1 MLRFFRTATAR
12 MVLLNLGLAFI
23 TTAVLAGFIYWSTI
37 AVIEDEV
44 RDTVAAEIGGLIDQF
59 ANSGLPGLIAV
70 INERTASDTNPDA
83 VYLLA
88 DRFGHPIAGNL
99 TEWPPQIKA
108 DGRWQTLDLLH
119 YNADVLVGAVAYT
132 LSPAYVLLVGRDMRA
147 RVEFRERVVR
157 SLIGAAGIA
166 IILSLAVGYLLS
178 RYMLRNVETIAAT
191 SRQIVAGDLTKRVPV
206 RGTDDEFDRLARS
219 LNEMLARIEELM
231 TGMRVVS
238 DSVAHDLRS
247 PLTRLKARLELAL
260 ARPEDTLEHGEAL
273 EIALEETDGLL
284 KMLSSL
290 LEIARTEAG
299 LDREH
304 MAEID
309 LGDMIDNLAE
319 LYEPAAEE
327 KGLSMHVQTDL
338 GAVVT
343 GHRELLAQAA
353 SNLIENAIKF
363 TEQSGRIDI
372 VVSKQN
378 GDTKLIIRDQGPG
391 IPEGDRDAV
400 LQRFVRLD
408 SARSTRGT
416 GPARGD
422 WSSDSAVSA
431 WATGRKI
438 RNVAPRPGPGLWAL
452 IEAFM
457 ADSASRH
464 QCRPKPPGRSDRV
477 E

>member
-1 MLRFFRTATAR
+1 MLRFLRTATAR
-12 MVLLNLGLAFI
+12 MVLLNLGLTFV

-37 AVIEDEV
+37 AVIENEV
-44 RDTVAAEIGGLIDQF
+44 RDTVAAEIRGLIDQF
-59 ANSGLPGLIAV
+59 ADSGLAGLVGV
-70 INERTASDTNPDA
+70 INERTSSGVNPDA

-88 DRFGHPIAGNL
+88 DRYGHPIAGNL
-99 TEWPPQIKA
+99 TEWPPSIKP
-108 DGRWQTLDLLH
+108 DGSWQTLDLLH
-119 YNADVLVGAVAYT
+119 YNADVRVGAVAYGLT
-132 LSPAYVLLVGRDMRA
+132 PGYVLLVGRDMRA
-147 RVEFRERVVR
+147 RVEFRQRVVR

-166 IILSLAVGYLLS
+166 ILLSIAVGYLLS
-178 RYMLRNVETIAAT
+178 RYLLRNVEAIAAT
-191 SRQIVAGDLTKRVPV
+191 SRQIVAGDLSKRVPV

-219 LNEMLARIEELM
+219 LNEMLSRIEELM

-260 ARPEDTLEHGEAL
+260 AKPEDATEHGEAL
-273 EIALEETDGLL
+273 QTALEETDGLL

-299 LDREH
+299 IDREH

-309 LGDMIDNLAE
+309 LSDLIDNLAE

-327 KGLSMHVQTDL
+327 KGLSIHVDTDPDV
-338 GAVVT
+338 VVT

-363 TEQSGRIDI
+363 SDQGGLIDI
-372 VVSKQN
+372 VVE
-378 GDTKLIIRDQGPG
+378 KLDGETRLVIRDQGPG
-391 IPEGDRDAV
+391 IPEADRDAV

-416 GPARGD
+416 GLGLSLVAAVAKLHDARLEFGD
-422 WSSDSAVSA
+422 
-431 WATGRKI
+431 
-438 RNVAPRPGPGLWAL
+438 NHPGLVVTL
-452 IEAFM
+452 TFP
-457 ADSASRH
+457 SR
-464 QCRPKPPGRSDRV
+464 KV
-477 E
+477 

>member
-1 MLRFFRTATAR
+1 MLRFLRTATAR

-23 TTAVLAGFIYWSTI
+23 TTSVLAGFIYWSTI

-44 RDTVAAEIGGLIDQF
+44 RETVAAEIRGMAEQF
-59 ANSGLPGLIAV
+59 LESGLGRLVAV
-70 INERTASDTNPDA
+70 IDERTSPDANPEA

-88 DRFGHPIAGNL
+88 DRNGHRIAGNL
-99 TEWPPQIKA
+99 GDWPPSIKP
-108 DGRWQTLDLLH
+108 DGSWQTLNLIRVDL
-119 YNADVLVGAVAYT
+119 NATVLVGARAFVLGQGYE
-132 LSPAYVLLVGRDMRA
+132 LLVGRDMRA
-147 RVEFRERVVR
+147 RAEFRERVVR
-157 SLIGAAGIA
+157 SLIGAGIIA
-166 IILSLAVGYLLS
+166 FILSLAAGYLLS
-178 RYMLRNVETIAAT
+178 RYMLRRVETIGLT

-206 RGTDDEFDRLARS
+206 RGTGDEFDRLAIS

-231 TGMRVVS
+231 TGMRVVT

-260 ARPEDTLEHGEAL
+260 AKPEDTDEHAKAL
-273 EIALEETDGLL
+273 GTALDETDGLL

-304 MAEID
+304 MSDVD
-309 LGDMIDNLAE
+309 LSDMIDNLAE

-327 KGLSMHVQTDL
+327 KGLSLHVD
-338 GAVVT
+338 AAEHAIVT

-363 TEQSGRIDI
+363 SLHGGRIDVLVI
-372 VVSKQN
+372 KLDGV
-378 GDTKLIIRDQGPG
+378 TKLIIRDQGPG
-391 IPEGDRDAV
+391 IPEADREAV

-416 GPARGD
+416 GLGLSLVAAVAKLHDATLELGD
-422 WSSDSAVSA
+422 
-431 WATGRKI
+431 
-438 RNVAPRPGPGLWAL
+438 NQPGLTVTL
-452 IEAFM
+452 TFP
-457 ADSASRH
+457 SART
-464 QCRPKPPGRSDRV
+464 
-477 E
+477 

>member
-1 MLRFFRTATAR
+1 MLRFLRTATAR

-23 TTAVLAGFIYWSTI
+23 TTSVLAGFIYWSTI

-44 RDTVAAEIGGLIDQF
+44 RETVAAEIRGMAEQF
-59 ANSGLPGLIAV
+59 LESGLGRLVAV
-70 INERTASDTNPDA
+70 IDERTSPDANPEA

-88 DRFGHPIAGNL
+88 DRNGHRIAGNL
-99 TEWPPQIKA
+99 GDWPPSIKP
-108 DGRWQTLDLLH
+108 DGSWQTLNLIRVDL
-119 YNADVLVGAVAYT
+119 NATVLVGARAFVLGQGYE
-132 LSPAYVLLVGRDMRA
+132 LLVGRDMRA
-147 RVEFRERVVR
+147 RAEFRERVVR
-157 SLIGAAGIA
+157 SLIGAGIIA
-166 IILSLAVGYLLS
+166 FILSLAAGYLLS
-178 RYMLRNVETIAAT
+178 RYMLRRVETIGLT

-206 RGTDDEFDRLARS
+206 RGTGDEFDRLAIS

-231 TGMRVVS
+231 TGMRVVT

-260 ARPEDTLEHGEAL
+260 AKPEDTDEHAKAL
-273 EIALEETDGLL
+273 GTALDETDGLL

-304 MAEID
+304 MSDVD
-309 LGDMIDNLAE
+309 LSDMIDNLAE

-327 KGLSMHVQTDL
+327 KGLSLHVD
-338 GAVVT
+338 ASEHAIVT

-363 TEQSGRIDI
+363 SLHGGRIDVLVI
-372 VVSKQN
+372 KLDGV
-378 GDTKLIIRDQGPG
+378 TKLIIRDQGPG
-391 IPEGDRDAV
+391 IPEADREAV

-416 GPARGD
+416 GLGLSLVAAVAKLHDATLELGD
-422 WSSDSAVSA
+422 
-431 WATGRKI
+431 
-438 RNVAPRPGPGLWAL
+438 NQPGLTVTL
-452 IEAFM
+452 TFP
-457 ADSASRH
+457 SART
-464 QCRPKPPGRSDRV
+464 
-477 E
+477 

>member
-12 MVLLNLGLAFI
+12 MVLLNLGLAML

-37 AVIEDEV
+37 GVIEEEV
-44 RDTVAAEIGGLIDQF
+44 RDTVIAEMNGLIDQF
-59 ANSGLPGLIAV
+59 EDSGLAGLVSV
-70 INERTASDTNPDA
+70 IDERITSGANPDA
-83 VYLLA
+83 VYLLV
-88 DRFGHPIAGNL
+88 DQLKRPVAGNL
-99 TEWPPQIKA
+99 TQWPPSIREQ
-108 DGRWQTLDLLH
+108 GRWQTLDLLH
-119 YNADVLVGAVAYT
+119 GGAAVRVGAVAYS
-132 LSPAYVLLVGRDMRA
+132 LVPGYELLVGRDMRA

-166 IILSLAVGYLLS
+166 IILSLVVGYLLS

-231 TGMRVVS
+231 TGMRVVT

-260 ARPEDTLEHGEAL
+260 TKPEDPAEHGEAL
-273 EIALEETDGLL
+273 ETALEETDGLL

-304 MAEID
+304 MADID

-327 KGLSMHVQTDL
+327 KGLSLDVETASE
-338 GAVVT
+338 AVVT

-363 TEQSGRIDI
+363 SDEGGRID
-372 VVSKQN
+372 VQVKRED
-378 GDTKLIIRDQGPG
+378 GTTKLVIRDQGPG
-391 IPEGDRDAV
+391 IPEDDREVV

-416 GPARGD
+416 GLGLSLVAAVAKLHGATLELGD
-422 WSSDSAVSA
+422 NA
-431 WATGRKI
+431 
-438 RNVAPRPGPGLWAL
+438 PGLVVTL
-452 IEAFM
+452 TFPSPQEA
-457 ADSASRH
+457 
-464 QCRPKPPGRSDRV
+464 
-477 E
+477 